1 VVWLGL
7 HTVVMIRDGV
17 NDAPALAHTGVG
29 ITMSVAGVGIAIE
42 AAPIALMRKSWRL
55 VPDLLQIA

>member
-1 VVWLGL
+1 
-7 HTVVMIRDGV
+7 MIRDGV

-42 AAPIALMRKSWRL
+42 AAPIALMRKGWRL